1 MGVGISRIMAVLLS
15 LKIILSP
22 DSNKVAPVSAKA
34 GDVNSTEG
42 TKDKY
47 NFASV
52 RKYFRNLMRSNSYSL
67 ERKKVKKDQKNPPLP
82 DLVKEL
88 FTKNEESEEKWTPR
102 ISEKKEILLDENDS
116 PSSVVI
122 KSVTNLQSRLLD
134 ESLEE
139 AEAHFEKLVVNKS
152 LEKIE
157 DSSITFS
164 LDEDVMNDSLGELRV
179 SQIDLSE
186 LKHDLDL
193 SEDDESDDSSIDSDV
208 VLDYLEKENIA

>member
-1 MGVGISRIMAVLLS
+1 MAVLLS
-15 LKIILSP
+15 HKIILSP
-22 DSNKVAPVSAKA
+22 DSNKVLPVSAKA
-34 GDVNSTEG
+34 GDAVNTTEG

-102 ISEKKEILLDENDS
+102 ISEKKEILLDEKES

-122 KSVTNLQSRLLD
+122 KSVTNLQLRFLD

-139 AEAHFEKLVVNKS
+139 AEAHFEKLVVNKC

-157 DSSITFS
+157 VSSITFS
-164 LDEDVMNDSLGELRV
+164 LDEGVVNDSLGELRV

-193 SEDDESDDSSIDSDV
+193 SEDESDDSSVDSDV
-208 VLDYLEKENIA
+208 VLDYLEKENI

>member
-1 MGVGISRIMAVLLS
+1 MAVLLS
-15 LKIILSP
+15 HKIILSP
-22 DSNKVAPVSAKA
+22 DSNKVLPVSAKA
-34 GDVNSTEG
+34 GDAVNTTEG

-102 ISEKKEILLDENDS
+102 ISEKKEILLDEKES

-122 KSVTNLQSRLLD
+122 KSVTNLQLRFLD

-164 LDEDVMNDSLGELRV
+164 LDEDADAVNDSLGELRV
-179 SQIDLSE
+179 SQIYLSE

-193 SEDDESDDSSIDSDV
+193 
-208 VLDYLEKENIA
+208 